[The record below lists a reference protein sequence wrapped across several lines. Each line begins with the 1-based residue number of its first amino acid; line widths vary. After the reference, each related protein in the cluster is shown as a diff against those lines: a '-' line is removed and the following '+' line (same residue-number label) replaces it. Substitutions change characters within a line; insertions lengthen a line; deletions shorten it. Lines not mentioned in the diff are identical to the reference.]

1 MVSAPPSPD
10 PEARPGPRLQRMFR
24 RRSRWDWPMW
34 LFVGACFGLG
44 YGFTQRLMRI
54 NVSEAWK
61 GEQLFG
67 VKPFPGTSLPV
78 LRQRAGGG
86 EQPLRADLDLL
97 EQEGRKAEQ
106 ARELERREADM
117 TRREEEDKE
126 RLQREA
132 ERARLEALE
141 RQAAPPPPAQED
153 PEPLP
158 PGDSPLLSPPEPSPE
173 PSPEPPPFQG
183 QPSQGTQP

>member
-1 MVSAPPSPD
+1 
-10 PEARPGPRLQRMFR
+10 
-24 RRSRWDWPMW
+24 MW

-67 VKPFPGTSLPV
+67 VKSFPGTSLPV

-97 EQEGRKAEQ
+97 AQERRKAEE
-106 ARELERREADM
+106 ARELERRQAEM
-117 TRREEEDKE
+117 TRREEEAQE
-126 RLQREA
+126 RSQREA
-132 ERARLEALE
+132 ERDRLDALQGQPAPE
-141 RQAAPPPPAQED
+141 PAAVMEPEPAPPIE
-153 PEPLP
+153 
-158 PGDSPLLSPPEPSPE
+158 SPLLTPPD
-173 PSPEPPPFQG
+173 PPPFQAPPLPDP
-183 QPSQGTQP
+183 QP